1 MPTPH
6 DPTEIPD
13 RLMAE
18 PELAAPEIDDTQGG
32 LVTEDPAEPE
42 LPAP

>member
-18 PELAAPEIDDTQGG
+18 LELAAPEIDTQGG
-32 LVTEDPAEPE
+32 LVTEDPADPE